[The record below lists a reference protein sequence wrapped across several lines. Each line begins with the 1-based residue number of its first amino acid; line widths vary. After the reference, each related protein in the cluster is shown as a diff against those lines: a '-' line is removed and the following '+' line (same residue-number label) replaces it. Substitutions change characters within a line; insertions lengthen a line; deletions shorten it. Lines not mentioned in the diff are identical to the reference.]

1 MNLYQLATA
10 YQHDA
15 AKLADLDL
23 PDDVIADTLESMSG
37 DLELKA
43 TNTIMVAKN
52 LRATANAIKEAE
64 AKMATRRKAMEARAD
79 ALDSVLQIAAAAIID
94 QRKLAIGVGVTMGAT
109 LLVRPTGVFFFAV
122 VLAAFWIA
130 AGLRRGTAVMAA
142 NGWDGKF
149 VPVLTFNR
157 VKLYLACNPAVPDAT
172 IEKLNTALEG
182 LIKDGTARRI
192 DRKYDNWAAR
202 KTPPAQQ

>member
-79 ALDSVLQIAAAAIID
+79 ALEQRVFTTMLATKIERIESPYFALSIANNPPSVDVFDSLQVPAD
-94 QRKLAIGVGVTMGAT
+94 YMREVPAT
-109 LLVRPTGVFFFAV
+109 SA
-122 VLAAFWIA
+122 
-130 AGLRRGTAVMAA
+130 
-142 NGWDGKF
+142 
-149 VPVLTFNR
+149 
-157 VKLYLACNPAVPDAT
+157 PDKT
-172 IEKLNTALEG
+172 
-182 LIKDGTARRI
+182 LIKRALQDGFNVPGARLVQGNRLSI
-192 DRKYDNWAAR
+192 K
-202 KTPPAQQ
+202 